1 MELNGNNIIGVCR
14 FLRETSLY
22 LNCLSLHH
30 SKQMLLR
37 IGSRAY
43 RVGFAFLHKPVARPS
58 EVISDTFQICFTAE
72 TPFLTFIPFLLQILP
87 QTALL
92 RRLPPLEGS
101 ESHLFQLLLALS
113 VTTDFFE
120 RVLLT
125 CVHRQLK

>member
-14 FLRETSLY
+14 FLQETSLY

-72 TPFLTFIPFLLQILP
+72 TPIITLIPFLFQFSQIVP
-87 QTALL
+87 P
-92 RRLPPLEGS
+92 RRLPLLEGS
-101 ESHLFQLLLALS
+101 DFLSLPVVTGSSSDILTDIVPLTHL
-113 VTTDFFE
+113 
-120 RVLLT
+120 
-125 CVHRQLK
+125 

>member
-1 MELNGNNIIGVCR
+1 MATTLLGCVDFYEKPLS
-14 FLRETSLY
+14 TSIAFHSTT
-22 LNCLSLHH
+22 LSRCYCILA
-30 SKQMLLR
+30 LGLT
-37 IGSRAY
+37 GF
-43 RVGFAFLHKPVARPS
+43 GFAFLHKPLARPS
-58 EVISDTFQICFTAE
+58 GVIPDTFQICFTAE

-92 RRLPPLEGS
+92 RSLPPLEGS

-125 CVHRQLK
+125 CVHRQVK